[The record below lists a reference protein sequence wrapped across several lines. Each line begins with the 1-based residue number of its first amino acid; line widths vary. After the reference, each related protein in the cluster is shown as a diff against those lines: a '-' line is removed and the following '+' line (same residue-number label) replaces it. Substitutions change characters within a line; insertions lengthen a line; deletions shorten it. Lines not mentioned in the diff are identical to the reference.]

1 VPKGGTLP
9 ETPSAQKFGTA
20 EFSYVRS
27 ATANGNRLELNHQLE
42 VLADNVATDHMQAYL
57 REMRQVRDDM
67 DMRLTMQASG
77 DAVEAERSQRL
88 QQLLRDAAQEG
99 QGAK

>member
-1 VPKGGTLP
+1 M
-9 ETPSAQKFGTA
+9 
-20 EFSYVRS
+20 RS
-27 ATANGNRLELNHQLE
+27 ANASGNRLELSHQLE
-42 VLADNVATDHMQAYL
+42 VFDDNVSTEHMQAYL

-99 QGAK
+99 QGTK